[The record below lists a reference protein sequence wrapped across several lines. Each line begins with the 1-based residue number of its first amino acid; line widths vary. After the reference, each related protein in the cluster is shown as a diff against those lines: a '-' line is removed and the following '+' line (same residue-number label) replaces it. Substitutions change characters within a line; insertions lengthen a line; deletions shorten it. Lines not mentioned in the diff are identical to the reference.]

1 MKLTLFNF
9 AYNNITRDFK
19 TYLYHFLSCVFSVFI
34 FLLFSTLA
42 MHPALKE
49 VDLDSTIGIIIFM
62 ASIVS
67 MMFSFVLI
75 LYSVGNFLKNRSRQ
89 FAILNII
96 GASKGQFNKL
106 IFLEN
111 IIISVFALIVGIITG
126 LIFSKIFLMAAERT
140 IDGLELHFY
149 FPVMALILTLAL
161 MGGLFLVISLIAPII
176 LRKKKI
182 IDLLK
187 KEETAEKN
195 HFIWSLAALI
205 ITLTPTIY
213 FHIKEEIF
221 IFIYVLQ
228 LLSVISVSYFLFHFI
243 FGVYHFIMR
252 KSGKLYRK
260 NNLIKISNFKYKI
273 NTNIKTM
280 TGAMILFC
288 ITLTAFVY
296 IVGAPMNIAED
307 TEKIM
312 PYSYLYANW
321 ENEAEG
327 EKKAEIIKESLAKTD
342 DIKELTIS
350 FVKLKSEYRTTR
362 HIILSNKMYNS
373 VANLLNR
380 DKIKLTD
387 DEYFMVGVDGKEE
400 PNLPDKLSK
409 KLAENGIHKESGKD
423 KRIIAMSGYFTSV
436 TVVSDKKY
444 KVLSKDLVKDKIYA
458 FMQSDI
464 KSGKVDDLKSLE
476 KAIGFETGKE
486 TLMSYSYYYDIEN
499 LTRKLVAYVGSIL
512 CVSFLI
518 GIASIIYSR
527 LYSSVDEESR
537 KYSIM
542 MKMGLSREEINDI
555 LASTLRWIMVVPF
568 VTALAISWIAI
579 SLINKVTLTSYTNL
593 AVVCSIIYLFT
604 EFIMYMIIK
613 RRYQKKVCDCI
624 Y

>member
-1 MKLTLFNF
+1 MTLFNF

-42 MHPALKE
+42 LHPALKE

-111 IIISVFALIVGIITG
+111 IIISVFALVVGIITG

-149 FPVMALILTLAL
+149 FPVMALVLTLAL

-195 HFIWSLAALI
+195 HFIWSFVALI

-221 IFIYVLQ
+221 IFVYVLQ

-243 FGVYHFIMR
+243 FGVYHLIMR
-252 KSGKLYRK
+252 KSGKIYRK

-280 TGAMILFC
+280 AGAMILFC

-296 IVGAPMNIAED
+296 IVGAPMNITED

-327 EKKAEIIKESLAKTD
+327 EEKAEIIKESLAKTD

-350 FVKLKSEYRTTR
+350 FVKLKSERRTIR

-380 DKIKLTD
+380 DEIKLAD

-409 KLAENGIHKESGKD
+409 KLVENGIDKESGKE

-444 KVLSKDLVKDKIYA
+444 KVLSKALVKDKIYA

-464 KSGKVDDLKSLE
+464 KSGKVDDLKGLE

-499 LTRKLVAYVGSIL
+499 LTRRLVAYVGSIL

-604 EFIMYMIIK
+604 ELIMYMIIK

>member
-19 TYLYHFLSCVFSVFI
+19 TYLYHFLSCIFSVFI

-149 FPVMALILTLAL
+149 FPVMALVLTLAL
-161 MGGLFLVISLIAPII
+161 MGGLFLAISLIAPII

-195 HFIWSLAALI
+195 HFIWSFVALI

-221 IFIYVLQ
+221 IFVYVLQ

-243 FGVYHFIMR
+243 FGVYYFIMR

-280 TGAMILFC
+280 AGAMILFC

-327 EKKAEIIKESLAKTD
+327 EKKAEIIKESLEKTD
-342 DIKELTIS
+342 DIKKLTIS
-350 FVKLKSEYRTTR
+350 FVKLKSEHRTIR

-380 DKIKLTD
+380 DKIKLAD
-387 DEYFMVGVDGKEE
+387 DEYFLVGVDGKEE

-409 KLAENGIHKESGKD
+409 KLAENGIDKEGGKE

-444 KVLSKDLVKDKIYA
+444 KVLSKALVKDKIYA

-464 KSGKVDDLKSLE
+464 KSGKLEDLKSLE

-499 LTRKLVAYVGSIL
+499 LTRRLVAYVGSIL

-604 EFIMYMIIK
+604 ELIMYMIIK

>member
-1 MKLTLFNF
+1 MTLFNF

-42 MHPALKE
+42 LHPALKE

-149 FPVMALILTLAL
+149 FPVMALVLTLAL

-195 HFIWSLAALI
+195 HFTWSFVALI

-221 IFIYVLQ
+221 IFVYVLQ

-243 FGVYHFIMR
+243 FGVYYFIMR

-409 KLAENGIHKESGKD
+409 KLAENGIDKESGKE

-444 KVLSKDLVKDKIYA
+444 KVLSKALVKDKIYA

-464 KSGKVDDLKSLE
+464 KSGKLEDLKSLE

-499 LTRKLVAYVGSIL
+499 LTRRLVAYVGSIL

-542 MKMGLSREEINDI
+542 MKMGLSREEIKDV

-568 VTALAISWIAI
+568 VTALTISWIAI

-604 EFIMYMIIK
+604 ELIMYMIIK

>member
-1 MKLTLFNF
+1 MTLFNF
-9 AYNNITRDFK
+9 AYNNIIRDFK

-149 FPVMALILTLAL
+149 FPVMALILTVAL

-195 HFIWSLAALI
+195 HFIWSFVALI

-221 IFIYVLQ
+221 IFVYVLQ
-228 LLSVISVSYFLFHFI
+228 LLSVISVSYVLFHFI

-252 KSGKLYRK
+252 KSGKLYKK

-280 TGAMILFC
+280 AGAMILFC

-342 DIKELTIS
+342 DVKVLTIS
-350 FVKLKSEYRTTR
+350 FVKLNSEHRTIR

-380 DKIKLTD
+380 DKIKLVD
-387 DEYFMVGVDGKEE
+387 DEYFLVGVDGKEE
-400 PNLPDKLSK
+400 PSLPDKLSK
-409 KLAENGIHKESGKD
+409 KLAEKGIDKESGKE

-458 FMQSDI
+458 FIQSDI
-464 KSGKVDDLKSLE
+464 KSGKVEDLKSLE
-476 KAIGFETGKE
+476 KAIGFEVGKE

-499 LTRKLVAYVGSIL
+499 LTRRLVAYVGSIL

-613 RRYQKKVCDCI
+613 RKYQKKVCDLWRE
-624 Y
+624 

>member
-1 MKLTLFNF
+1 MTLFNF

-42 MHPALKE
+42 LHPALKE

-149 FPVMALILTLAL
+149 FPVMALVLTLAL

-195 HFIWSLAALI
+195 HFTWSFVALI

-221 IFIYVLQ
+221 IFVYVLQ

-243 FGVYHFIMR
+243 FGVYYFIMR

-409 KLAENGIHKESGKD
+409 KLAENGIDKESGKE

-444 KVLSKDLVKDKIYA
+444 KVLSKALVKDKIYA

-464 KSGKVDDLKSLE
+464 KSGKLEDLKSLE

-499 LTRKLVAYVGSIL
+499 LTRRLVAYVGSIL

-555 LASTLRWIMVVPF
+555 LASTLRWILVVPF

-604 EFIMYMIIK
+604 ELIMYMIIK

>member
-1 MKLTLFNF
+1 MTLFNF

-42 MHPALKE
+42 LHPALKE

-96 GASKGQFNKL
+96 GTSKGQFNKL

-126 LIFSKIFLMAAERT
+126 IIFSKIFLMAAERT

-149 FPVMALILTLAL
+149 FPVMALVLTLAL
-161 MGGLFLVISLIAPII
+161 MGGLFLAISLIAPII

-187 KEETAEKN
+187 KET
-195 HFIWSLAALI
+195 
-205 ITLTPTIY
+205 
-213 FHIKEEIF
+213 F

-228 LLSVISVSYFLFHFI
+228 LLSVISVSYFIFHLI

-252 KSGKLYRK
+252 KSGKIYRK

-280 TGAMILFC
+280 AGAMILFC

-321 ENEAEG
+321 ENETEG
-327 EKKAEIIKESLAKTD
+327 ENKAEIIKESLAKTD

-350 FVKLKSEYRTTR
+350 FVKLKSERRTMR

-380 DKIKLTD
+380 DKIKLAD

-409 KLAENGIHKESGKD
+409 KLAENGIDKESGKE

-444 KVLSKDLVKDKIYA
+444 KVLSKGMVKDKIYA

-476 KAIGFETGKE
+476 KAIGFETGKG

-499 LTRKLVAYVGSIL
+499 LTRRLVAYVGSIL

-555 LASTLRWIMVVPF
+555 LASTLRWILVVPF

-604 EFIMYMIIK
+604 ELIMYMIIK

-624 Y
+624 YYPQIGIK

>member
-1 MKLTLFNF
+1 MTLFNL

-149 FPVMALILTLAL
+149 FPVMALVLTLAL
-161 MGGLFLVISLIAPII
+161 MGGLFLAISLIAPII

-187 KEETAEKN
+187 KEETAEKT
-195 HFIWSLAALI
+195 HFTWSLVALI

-228 LLSVISVSYFLFHFI
+228 LLSVISVSYFIFHLI
-243 FGVYHFIMR
+243 FGAYHFIMR

-280 TGAMILFC
+280 AGAMILFC

-321 ENEAEG
+321 ENETEG
-327 EKKAEIIKESLAKTD
+327 ENKAEIIKESLAKTD

-350 FVKLKSEYRTTR
+350 FVKLKSEHRTIR

-380 DKIKLTD
+380 DKIKLAD
-387 DEYFMVGVDGKEE
+387 EEYFLVGVDGKEE

-409 KLAENGIHKESGKD
+409 MLAENGINKEGGKE

-444 KVLSKDLVKDKIYA
+444 KAVSKGMVKDRIYA
-458 FMQSDI
+458 FMLSDI
-464 KSGKVDDLKSLE
+464 KSGKLEDLKSLE

-499 LTRKLVAYVGSIL
+499 LTRRLVAYVGSIL

-542 MKMGLSREEINDI
+542 MKMGLSREEIKDI
-555 LASTLRWIMVVPF
+555 LASTLRWILVVPF

-604 EFIMYMIIK
+604 ELIMYMIIK

>member
-1 MKLTLFNF
+1 MTLFNF

-149 FPVMALILTLAL
+149 FPVMALILTVAL
-161 MGGLFLVISLIAPII
+161 MGGLFLAISLIAPII

-195 HFIWSLAALI
+195 HFIWSFVALI

-221 IFIYVLQ
+221 IFVYVLQ

-243 FGVYHFIMR
+243 FGLYYFIMR

-280 TGAMILFC
+280 AGAMILFC

-327 EKKAEIIKESLAKTD
+327 EKKAEIIKESLEKTD

-350 FVKLKSEYRTTR
+350 FVKLKSEHRTIR

-380 DKIKLTD
+380 DRIKLAD
-387 DEYFMVGVDGKEE
+387 DEYFLVGVDGKEE
-400 PNLPDKLSK
+400 PNLPDKLSE
-409 KLAENGIHKESGKD
+409 KLAENGIDKESGKE

-444 KVLSKDLVKDKIYA
+444 KVLSKDLVKDRIYA

-499 LTRKLVAYVGSIL
+499 LTRRLVAYVGSIL

-593 AVVCSIIYLFT
+593 AIV
-604 EFIMYMIIK
+604 
-613 RRYQKKVCDCI
+613 
-624 Y
+624 

>member
-1 MKLTLFNF
+1 
-9 AYNNITRDFK
+9 
-19 TYLYHFLSCVFSVFI
+19 
-34 FLLFSTLA
+34 
-42 MHPALKE
+42 
-49 VDLDSTIGIIIFM
+49 
-62 ASIVS
+62 
-67 MMFSFVLI
+67 
-75 LYSVGNFLKNRSRQ
+75 
-89 FAILNII
+89 
-96 GASKGQFNKL
+96 
-106 IFLEN
+106 
-111 IIISVFALIVGIITG
+111 
-126 LIFSKIFLMAAERT
+126 
-140 IDGLELHFY
+140 
-149 FPVMALILTLAL
+149 
-161 MGGLFLVISLIAPII
+161 
-176 LRKKKI
+176 
-182 IDLLK
+182 
-187 KEETAEKN
+187 
-195 HFIWSLAALI
+195 
-205 ITLTPTIY
+205 
-213 FHIKEEIF
+213 
-221 IFIYVLQ
+221 
-228 LLSVISVSYFLFHFI
+228 
-243 FGVYHFIMR
+243 
-252 KSGKLYRK
+252 
-260 NNLIKISNFKYKI
+260 
-273 NTNIKTM
+273 
-280 TGAMILFC
+280 MILFY

-350 FVKLKSEYRTTR
+350 FVKLKSERRTIR

-380 DKIKLTD
+380 DKIKLAD

-400 PNLPDKLSK
+400 PSLPDKISK
-409 KLAENGIHKESGKD
+409 KLAENGIDKESGKE

-444 KVLSKDLVKDKIYA
+444 KVLSKALVKDKIYA

-486 TLMSYSYYYDIEN
+486 SLMSYSYYYDIEN
-499 LTRKLVAYVGSIL
+499 LTRRLVAYVGSIL

-604 EFIMYMIIK
+604 ELIMYMIIK

>member
-1 MKLTLFNF
+1 MTLFNF

-42 MHPALKE
+42 LHPALKE

-96 GASKGQFNKL
+96 GASRGQFNKL

-111 IIISVFALIVGIITG
+111 IIISVFALIAGIITG

-161 MGGLFLVISLIAPII
+161 MGGLFLAISLIAPII

-195 HFIWSLAALI
+195 HFTWSLAALI

-213 FHIKEEIF
+213 FYIKEEIF

-252 KSGKLYRK
+252 KSGKLYKK

-280 TGAMILFC
+280 AGAMILFC

-307 TEKIM
+307 AEKIM

-321 ENEAEG
+321 ENVAEG
-327 EKKAEIIKESLAKTD
+327 ENKAEIIKEKLAKTD
-342 DIKELTIS
+342 DVKELTIS
-350 FVKLKSEYRTTR
+350 FVKLKSEHRTIR

-380 DKIKLTD
+380 DKIKLAD
-387 DEYFMVGVDGKEE
+387 DEYFLVGVDGKEE

-409 KLAENGIHKESGKD
+409 KLAENGIDKESGKE

-436 TVVSDKKY
+436 TVVSDKMY

-458 FMQSDI
+458 FMLSDI
-464 KSGKVDDLKSLE
+464 KSGKVKDLESLE

-499 LTRKLVAYVGSIL
+499 LTRRLVAYVGSIL

-542 MKMGLSREEINDI
+542 MKMGLSREEIKDI
-555 LASTLRWIMVVPF
+555 LASTLRWILVVPF

-613 RRYQKKVCDCI
+613 KRYQKKVCDSI

>member
-1 MKLTLFNF
+1 MTLFNF

-111 IIISVFALIVGIITG
+111 IIISVFAMIVGIITG
-126 LIFSKIFLMAAERT
+126 LIFSKIFLMAAERM

-161 MGGLFLVISLIAPII
+161 MGGLFLVISIIAPII

-195 HFIWSLAALI
+195 HFTWSLVALI
-205 ITLTPTIY
+205 IILIPTIY
-213 FHIKEEIF
+213 FHVKKETF

-228 LLSVISVSYFLFHFI
+228 LMSVISVSYFLFHFI

-252 KSGKLYRK
+252 KSGKLYKK

-280 TGAMILFC
+280 AGAMILFC

-350 FVKLKSEYRTTR
+350 FVKLKSERRTMR

-380 DKIKLTD
+380 DKIKLAD
-387 DEYFMVGVDGKEE
+387 DEYFLVGVDGKEE
-400 PNLPDKLSK
+400 PNLPYKISK
-409 KLAENGIHKESGKD
+409 KLAENDIDKESGKE

-444 KVLSKDLVKDKIYA
+444 KAVSKGMVKDRIYA
-458 FMQSDI
+458 FMLSDI
-464 KSGKVDDLKSLE
+464 KSGKLENLKSLE
-476 KAIGFETGKE
+476 NAIGFETGKE

-499 LTRKLVAYVGSIL
+499 LTRRLVAYVGSIL

-542 MKMGLSREEINDI
+542 MKMGLSKEEIKDV
-555 LASTLRWIMVVPF
+555 LASTLIWILVVPF

-593 AVVCSIIYLFT
+593 AIVCSIIYLFT

-613 RRYQKKVCDCI
+613 KKYQKKVCDSI

>member
-67 MMFSFVLI
+67 MIFSFVLI

-149 FPVMALILTLAL
+149 FPVMALVLTLAL

-195 HFIWSLAALI
+195 HFIWSFVALI

-228 LLSVISVSYFLFHFI
+228 LLSVISVSYFISHLI

-280 TGAMILFC
+280 AGAMILFC

-350 FVKLKSEYRTTR
+350 FVKLKSERRTMR

-380 DKIKLTD
+380 DKIKLAD
-387 DEYFMVGVDGKEE
+387 DEYFPVGVDGKEE
-400 PNLPDKLSK
+400 PSLTDKLSK

-436 TVVSDKKY
+436 TVVSDKMY

-458 FMQSDI
+458 FMRSDI
-464 KSGKVDDLKSLE
+464 KSGKVEDLESLE

-499 LTRKLVAYVGSIL
+499 LTRRLVAYVGSIL

-542 MKMGLSREEINDI
+542 MKMGLSREEIKDV
-555 LASTLRWIMVVPF
+555 LASTLRWILVVPF

-593 AVVCSIIYLFT
+593 AVICSIIYLFT

-613 RRYQKKVCDCI
+613 RKYQKKVCDCI

>member
-1 MKLTLFNF
+1 MTLFNF

-42 MHPALKE
+42 LHPALKE

-149 FPVMALILTLAL
+149 FPVMALVLTLAL

-327 EKKAEIIKESLAKTD
+327 ENKAEIIKEKLAKTD
-342 DIKELTIS
+342 EIKELTIS
-350 FVKLKSEYRTTR
+350 FVKLKSERRTIR

-380 DKIKLTD
+380 DKIKLAD
-387 DEYFMVGVDGKEE
+387 DEYFLVGVDGKEE

-409 KLAENGIHKESGKD
+409 KLADTGINKEGGKE

-436 TVVSDKKY
+436 TVVSDKMY

-464 KSGKVDDLKSLE
+464 KSGKLEDLKSLE

-499 LTRKLVAYVGSIL
+499 LTRRLVAYVGSIL

-542 MKMGLSREEINDI
+542 MKMGLSREEIKDI
-555 LASTLRWIMVVPF
+555 LASTLRWILVVPF
-568 VTALAISWIAI
+568 ITALAISWIAI
-579 SLINKVTLTSYTNL
+579 SLINKVTLTSYTKL

>member
-67 MMFSFVLI
+67 MMFSFVLM

-149 FPVMALILTLAL
+149 FPVMALVLTLAL

-205 ITLTPTIY
+205 IILTPTIY
-213 FHIKEEIF
+213 FHVKKETF

-228 LLSVISVSYFLFHFI
+228 LLSVISVSYFIFHLI

-280 TGAMILFC
+280 AGAMILFC

-327 EKKAEIIKESLAKTD
+327 EKKAEIIKESLEKTD

-350 FVKLKSEYRTTR
+350 FVKLKSEHRTIR

-409 KLAENGIHKESGKD
+409 KLAENGIDKESGKE

-464 KSGKVDDLKSLE
+464 KAGKLEDLKSLE

-499 LTRKLVAYVGSIL
+499 LTRRLVAYVGSIL

-555 LASTLRWIMVVPF
+555 LASTLRWILVVPF

-613 RRYQKKVCDCI
+613 RRYQKKVCDSI

>member
-1 MKLTLFNF
+1 MTLFNF

-42 MHPALKE
+42 LHPALKE

-96 GASKGQFNKL
+96 GASRGQFNKL

-111 IIISVFALIVGIITG
+111 IIISVFALIAGIITG

-161 MGGLFLVISLIAPII
+161 MGGLFLAISLIAPII

-213 FHIKEEIF
+213 FYIKEEIF

-228 LLSVISVSYFLFHFI
+228 LLSVISVSYFIFHLI

-252 KSGKLYRK
+252 KSGKLYKK

-280 TGAMILFC
+280 AGAMILFC

-321 ENEAEG
+321 ENVAEG
-327 EKKAEIIKESLAKTD
+327 ENKAEIIKEKLAKTD
-342 DIKELTIS
+342 DVKELTIS
-350 FVKLKSEYRTTR
+350 FVKLKSEHRTIR

-380 DKIKLTD
+380 NEIKLGD

-400 PNLPDKLSK
+400 PVLPDKISK
-409 KLAENGIHKESGKD
+409 KLAENGIDKESGKE

-436 TVVSDKKY
+436 TVVSDKMY

-458 FMQSDI
+458 FMLSDI
-464 KSGKVDDLKSLE
+464 KSGKVKDLKSLE

-499 LTRKLVAYVGSIL
+499 LTRRLVAYVGSIL

-604 EFIMYMIIK
+604 ELIMYMIIK

>member
-1 MKLTLFNF
+1 MTLFNF

-111 IIISVFALIVGIITG
+111 IIISVFAMIVGIITG
-126 LIFSKIFLMAAERT
+126 LIFSKIFLMAAERM

-149 FPVMALILTLAL
+149 FPVMALVLTLAL
-161 MGGLFLVISLIAPII
+161 MGGLFLVISIIAPII

-195 HFIWSLAALI
+195 HFTWSLVALI
-205 ITLTPTIY
+205 IILIPTIY
-213 FHIKEEIF
+213 FHVKKETF

-228 LLSVISVSYFLFHFI
+228 LMSVISVSYFLFHFI

-252 KSGKLYRK
+252 KSGKLYKK

-280 TGAMILFC
+280 AGAMILFC

-350 FVKLKSEYRTTR
+350 FVKLKSERRTMR

-380 DKIKLTD
+380 DKIKLAD
-387 DEYFMVGVDGKEE
+387 DEYFLVGVDGKEE
-400 PNLPDKLSK
+400 PNLPYKISK
-409 KLAENGIHKESGKD
+409 KLAENDIDKESGKE

-444 KVLSKDLVKDKIYA
+444 KAVSKGMVKDRIYA
-458 FMQSDI
+458 FMLSDI
-464 KSGKVDDLKSLE
+464 KSGKLENLKSLE
-476 KAIGFETGKE
+476 NAIGFETGKE

-499 LTRKLVAYVGSIL
+499 LTRRLVAYVGSIL

-542 MKMGLSREEINDI
+542 MKMGLSKEEIKDV
-555 LASTLRWIMVVPF
+555 LASTLIWILVVPF

-593 AVVCSIIYLFT
+593 AIVCSIIYLFT

-613 RRYQKKVCDCI
+613 KKYQKKVCDSI

>member
-1 MKLTLFNF
+1 MTLFNF

-67 MMFSFVLI
+67 MIFSFVLI

-149 FPVMALILTLAL
+149 FPVMALVLTLAL

-195 HFIWSLAALI
+195 HFIWSFVALI

-228 LLSVISVSYFLFHFI
+228 LLSVISVSYFISHLI

-280 TGAMILFC
+280 AGAMILFC

-327 EKKAEIIKESLAKTD
+327 EKKAEISKESLAKTD

-350 FVKLKSEYRTTR
+350 FVKLKSERRTMR

-380 DKIKLTD
+380 DKIKLAD
-387 DEYFMVGVDGKEE
+387 DEYFPVGVDGKEE

-458 FMQSDI
+458 FMRSDI
-464 KSGKVDDLKSLE
+464 KSGKVEDFESLE

-499 LTRKLVAYVGSIL
+499 LTRRLVAYVGSIL

-593 AVVCSIIYLFT
+593 AVICSIIYLFT

-613 RRYQKKVCDCI
+613 RKYQKKVCDCI

>member
-1 MKLTLFNF
+1 MTLFNF

-42 MHPALKE
+42 LHPALKE

-149 FPVMALILTLAL
+149 FPVMALVLTLSL
-161 MGGLFLVISLIAPII
+161 MGGLFLAISLIAPII

-195 HFIWSLAALI
+195 NFIWSLAALI
-205 ITLTPTIY
+205 IILIPTIY
-213 FHIKEEIF
+213 FHVKRETF

-228 LLSVISVSYFLFHFI
+228 LLSVISVSYFIFHLI

-280 TGAMILFC
+280 AGAMILFC

-321 ENEAEG
+321 ENVAEG
-327 EKKAEIIKESLAKTD
+327 ERKAEIIKESLEKTD

-350 FVKLKSEYRTTR
+350 FVKLKSEHRTIR

-409 KLAENGIHKESGKD
+409 KLAENGIDKESGKE

-464 KSGKVDDLKSLE
+464 KAGKLEDLKSLE

-499 LTRKLVAYVGSIL
+499 LTRRLVAYVGSIL

-555 LASTLRWIMVVPF
+555 LASTLRWILVVPF

-604 EFIMYMIIK
+604 ELIMYMIIK

>member
-1 MKLTLFNF
+1 MTLFNF

-19 TYLYHFLSCVFSVFI
+19 TYLYHFLSCIFSVFI

-42 MHPALKE
+42 MHPALKT

-149 FPVMALILTLAL
+149 FPVMALVLTLAL
-161 MGGLFLVISLIAPII
+161 MGGLFLAISLIAPII

-195 HFIWSLAALI
+195 HFIWSFVALI

-221 IFIYVLQ
+221 IFVYVLQ

-252 KSGKLYRK
+252 KSGKIYRK
-260 NNLIKISNFKYKI
+260 NNLIKVSNFKYKI

-280 TGAMILFC
+280 AGAMILFC

-321 ENEAEG
+321 ENVAEG
-327 EKKAEIIKESLAKTD
+327 ERKAEIIKESLEKTD
-342 DIKELTIS
+342 DIKKLTIS
-350 FVKLKSEYRTTR
+350 FVKLKSEHRTIR

-380 DKIKLTD
+380 DEIKLAD

-409 KLAENGIHKESGKD
+409 KLAENGIDKESGKE

-444 KVLSKDLVKDKIYA
+444 KAVSEGMVKDRIYA

-499 LTRKLVAYVGSIL
+499 LTRRLVAYVGSIL

-555 LASTLRWIMVVPF
+555 LASTLRWILVVPF

-604 EFIMYMIIK
+604 ELIMYMIIK

>member
-1 MKLTLFNF
+1 MTLFNF

-42 MHPALKE
+42 LHPALKE

-321 ENEAEG
+321 ENETEG

-350 FVKLKSEYRTTR
+350 FVKLKSERRTIR

-380 DKIKLTD
+380 DEIKLAD

-409 KLAENGIHKESGKD
+409 KLAENGIDKESGKE

-464 KSGKVDDLKSLE
+464 KAGKLEDLKSLE

-499 LTRKLVAYVGSIL
+499 LTRRLVAYVGSIL

-542 MKMGLSREEINDI
+542 MKMGLSREEIKDV

-604 EFIMYMIIK
+604 ELIMYMIIK

>member
-1 MKLTLFNF
+1 MTLFNF

-42 MHPALKE
+42 LHPALKE

-149 FPVMALILTLAL
+149 FPVMALVLTLAL

-321 ENEAEG
+321 ENETEG

-350 FVKLKSEYRTTR
+350 FVKLKSERRTIR

-380 DKIKLTD
+380 DEIKLAD
-387 DEYFMVGVDGKEE
+387 DEYFLVGVDGKEE

-409 KLAENGIHKESGKD
+409 KLAENGIDKEGGKE

-444 KVLSKDLVKDKIYA
+444 KVLSKALVKDKIYA

-464 KSGKVDDLKSLE
+464 KSGKLEDLKSLE

-499 LTRKLVAYVGSIL
+499 LTRRLVAYVGSIL

-555 LASTLRWIMVVPF
+555 LASTLRWILVVPF

-613 RRYQKKVCDCI
+613 KRYQKKVCDSI

>member
-1 MKLTLFNF
+1 MTLFNF

-19 TYLYHFLSCVFSVFI
+19 TDLYHFVSCVFSVFI

-149 FPVMALILTLAL
+149 FPVMALVLTLAL

-280 TGAMILFC
+280 AGAMILFC

-350 FVKLKSEYRTTR
+350 FVKLKSERRTIR

-380 DKIKLTD
+380 DEIKLAD

-409 KLAENGIHKESGKD
+409 KLAENGIDKESGKE

-436 TVVSDKKY
+436 TIVSDKKY
-444 KVLSKDLVKDKIYA
+444 KVLSKALVKDKIYA

-464 KSGKVDDLKSLE
+464 KAGKLEDLKSLE

-499 LTRKLVAYVGSIL
+499 LTRRLVAYVGSIL

-555 LASTLRWIMVVPF
+555 LASTLRWILVVPF

-604 EFIMYMIIK
+604 ELIMYMIIK

>member
-42 MHPALKE
+42 LHPALKE

-149 FPVMALILTLAL
+149 FPVMALVLTLAL

-195 HFIWSLAALI
+195 HFTWSFVALI

-221 IFIYVLQ
+221 IFVYVLQ

-243 FGVYHFIMR
+243 FGVYYFIMR

-409 KLAENGIHKESGKD
+409 KLAENGIDKESGKE

-444 KVLSKDLVKDKIYA
+444 KVLSKALVKDKIYA

-464 KSGKVDDLKSLE
+464 KSGKLEDLKSLE

-499 LTRKLVAYVGSIL
+499 LTRRLVAYVGSIL

-555 LASTLRWIMVVPF
+555 LASTLRWILVVPF

-604 EFIMYMIIK
+604 ELIMYMIIK

>member
-1 MKLTLFNF
+1 MTLFNF

-149 FPVMALILTLAL
+149 FPVMALVLTLAL

-280 TGAMILFC
+280 AGAMILFC

-350 FVKLKSEYRTTR
+350 FVKLKSEHRTIR

-409 KLAENGIHKESGKD
+409 KLTENGIDKESGKE

-436 TVVSDKKY
+436 TIVSDKKY
-444 KVLSKDLVKDKIYA
+444 KVLSKALVKDKIYA
-458 FMQSDI
+458 FMRSDI
-464 KSGKVDDLKSLE
+464 KSGKVEDLESLE

-499 LTRKLVAYVGSIL
+499 LTRRLVAYVGSIL

-613 RRYQKKVCDCI
+613 RRYQKKVCDSI

>member
-1 MKLTLFNF
+1 MTLFNF

-42 MHPALKE
+42 MHPALKT

-149 FPVMALILTLAL
+149 FPVMALVLTLAL

-252 KSGKLYRK
+252 KSGKLYNK

-327 EKKAEIIKESLAKTD
+327 EKKAEIIKESLEKTD
-342 DIKELTIS
+342 DIKKLTIS
-350 FVKLKSEYRTTR
+350 FVKLKSEHRTIR

-380 DKIKLTD
+380 NKIKLAD

-409 KLAENGIHKESGKD
+409 KLAENGIDKESGKE

-444 KVLSKDLVKDKIYA
+444 KVLSKALVKDKIYA

-499 LTRKLVAYVGSIL
+499 LTRRLVAYVGSIL

-542 MKMGLSREEINDI
+542 MKMGLSKEEIKDV
-555 LASTLRWIMVVPF
+555 LASTLRWILVVPF

-604 EFIMYMIIK
+604 ELIMYMIIK
-613 RRYQKKVCDCI
+613 KRYQKKVCDCI